1 MHFEILVEDS
11 SGKKALDILM
21 PKILG
26 DLHTFKVHPYRG
38 IGRIPKNLTSGTE
51 ADKRILLDQLPST
64 TWHNCRMSYMF
75 SKGRCDFLI
84 APSVNVQ
91 FKWAYKGAP

>member
-1 MHFEILVEDS
+1 MMADFMKKELLFRVELLLISFIRSMGREAQFGDSELEPIAFDVLPRVKHWDS
-11 SGKKALDILM
+11 SINE
-21 PKILG
+21 
-26 DLHTFKVHPYRG
+26 T
-38 IGRIPKNLTSGTE
+38 
-51 ADKRILLDQLPST
+51 ST